1 MKKNS
6 KPIILY
12 NLNRTVYGEFSSL
25 SKAAKTVGCEIKTI
39 SRALKT
45 EKKILKKRFIVKLA
59 PLTSDPQ
66 CCQLPGSVTD
76 KEV

>member
-1 MKKNS
+1 MKKRS

-12 NLNRTVYGEFSSL
+12 NLDRTVYGEFPSL
-25 SKAAKTVGCEIKTI
+25 TEAAKTVGCEIKSI

-59 PLTSDPQ
+59 PLTY
-66 CCQLPGSVTD
+66 CCAPSVLPDTRLYY
-76 KEV
+76 